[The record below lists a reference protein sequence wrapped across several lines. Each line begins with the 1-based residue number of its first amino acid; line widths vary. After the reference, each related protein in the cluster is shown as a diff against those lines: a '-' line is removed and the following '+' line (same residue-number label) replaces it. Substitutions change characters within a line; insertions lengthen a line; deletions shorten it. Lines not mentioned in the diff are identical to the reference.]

1 MELFFMKKKITN
13 EKMALVAKELEKAL
27 KKLEE
32 AVQEPTDGKRFIIDS
47 TIQRFEF
54 SIELFKK
61 VLKNLLLEHG
71 EIDVNTPREIFQEA
85 YKAHFIDDEAMW
97 VAMLQD
103 RNKTSHTYHE
113 SLADEIYARIPKY
126 LNVMQKTYVKLTQ
139 KLKI

>member
-1 MELFFMKKKITN
+1 VCSSDL
-13 EKMALVAKELEKAL
+13 
-27 KKLEE
+27 
-32 AVQEPTDGKRFIIDS
+32 
-47 TIQRFEF
+47 
-54 SIELFKK
+54 
-61 VLKNLLLEHG
+61 
-71 EIDVNTPREIFQEA
+71 
-85 YKAHFIDDEAMW
+85 AHFIDDEAMW